1 MLIYPLGEPPRRGEV
16 REVVPGVLWMRIGL
30 PIRVNHINVYA
41 LDDGDSWTLVD
52 TGMANDDARATW
64 TELLG
69 GPLAGKPVGRLIGT
83 HMHRDHVGLA
93 GWLVERS
100 GAPLWMTALEY
111 AGAVRESSPEAAVLD
126 SRALAFYRAAGW
138 DNEAVSCVRDR
149 LANFADGV
157 YPLPATCRRVV
168 DGEAIRIGGND
179 WHAVVGRGHSPEH
192 MSLLCPALEV
202 LIAGDQVLPGI
213 STNVSVQLRDADGN
227 PLAHWLESLAK
238 VREAAGDEVIVLPAH
253 GQVFR
258 GLHERIAALI
268 AGYEGTL
275 ERLVPALER
284 PQRACDLFPVMF
296 RRPIRPDLVWLASGE
311 ALAHLS
317 CLIGR
322 GLVRRNTA
330 SDGTEWYVAV

>member
-1 MLIYPLGEPPRRGEV
+1 
-16 REVVPGVLWMRIGL
+16 
-30 PIRVNHINVYA
+30 
-41 LDDGDSWTLVD
+41 
-52 TGMANDDARATW
+52 
-64 TELLG
+64 
-69 GPLAGKPVGRLIGT
+69 
-83 HMHRDHVGLA
+83 MHRDHVGLA

-157 YPLPATCRRVV
+157 YPLPAACRRVV

-213 STNVSVQLRDADGN
+213 STNVSVQPHDADGN
-227 PLAHWLESLAK
+227 PLAHWFESLAK

-330 SDGTEWYVAV
+330 PDGTEWYVAV